1 MLKSIFSGLYNAVAD
16 NTGRPIFICLAV
28 VVPQIYEIPRKFSEN
43 YSRSR
48 SFKVIDLGASRK
60 RMQLPVSH

>member
-43 YSRSR
+43 SNLQQ
-48 SFKVIDLGASRK
+48 FKVIQGNRS
-60 RMQLPVSH
+60 